1 MARDRDEEVWRSA
14 NTAKGSDVRAGR
26 GSGANRSLSLSPSAR
41 SRLARIVARKPE
53 VMVKITG
60 RTRGAQHLKKHL
72 DYVTRN
78 GRLVAETRD
87 GEVLTSRDSVRAL
100 HDDWLQDNAVLA
112 NGRNTLQAVQSVS
125 IILSMPPGSPPDRVQ
140 EAARTWACET
150 FADRHDWLMA
160 RHDDKDHP
168 HVHVTVR
175 SVGSDG
181 RRLTAG
187 PKELQGWRERF
198 AHELRRH
205 GVEAEA
211 TPRQARGQ
219 VRKSA
224 PIAVH
229 KIEGRGTVLAA
240 RRREVSLAARE
251 ANTAAPRPARGW
263 EAEIGQRQRAIRKA
277 YLERAELLSE
287 GSDPADR
294 QLARDIKRFVAEMPV
309 AVTRR
314 QALAAELR
322 DITDERHSKEL
333 QRRITFAPSPAN
345 LAKSSS
351 GKTDGPEPGAM
362 TNRPTRRR

>member
-1 MARDRDEEVWRSA
+1 MPAHTQKFRQ
-14 NTAKGSDVRAGR
+14 
-26 GSGANRSLSLSPSAR
+26 SL
-41 SRLARIVARKPE
+41 
-53 VMVKITG
+53 VKITG

-100 HDDWLQDNAVLA
+100 YDDWLQDNAVLA

-140 EAARTWACET
+140 EAARTWARET

-175 SVGSDG
+175 SVGNDG

-198 AHELRRH
+198 AQELRRH

-229 KIEGRGTVLAA
+229 KIEGRGTVPAA
-240 RRREVSLAARE
+240 RRREVNLAARE
-251 ANTAAPRPARGW
+251 ANTATPRPALGW
-263 EAEIGQRQRAIRKA
+263 EAKIGQRQRAIQQA
-277 YLERAELLSE
+277 YLDRAELLS
-287 GSDPADR
+287 GGNNPVDR
-294 QLARDIKRFVAEMPV
+294 QLAKDIIRFVAEMPV
-309 AVTRR
+309 ATTRR

-322 DITDERHSKEL
+322 EITNKRHIEEQQNRTPVL
-333 QRRITFAPSPAN
+333 PSI
-345 LAKSSS
+345 KSAAEISS
-351 GKTDGPEPGAM
+351 ATADRAEIEGVA
-362 TNRPTRRR
+362 RQPTRRR